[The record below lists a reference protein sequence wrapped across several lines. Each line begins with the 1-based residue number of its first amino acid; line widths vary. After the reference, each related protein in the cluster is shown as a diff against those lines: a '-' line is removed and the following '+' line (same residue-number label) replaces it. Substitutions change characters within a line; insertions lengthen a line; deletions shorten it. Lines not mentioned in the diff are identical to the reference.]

1 MKAKMFSTAMVLLI
15 TLAAMTG
22 PLAGVAAA
30 DSQNYAWGVTGVNF
44 GGPNDYSEVF
54 KVDPADGIVTIVGAY
69 TGGSTYADIAMTPNS
84 RLYTVGLDADGVT
97 GTTSNFYDLYRLD
110 PATGA
115 VIGTWLDVFRANGL
129 KQVNA
134 LAGESDTSLLAIEGG
149 GVNNPHLLRINL
161 DGSGDYSSLTDLGT
175 LPTGYSGGD
184 LDRDPFTGKWYGAFE
199 GTGQTEIWELN
210 VANPA
215 ASTLASAHSVTYL
228 AGLSFRPSGTTTSLS
243 LAGSWNDQNLYEV
256 NVNTSSTT
264 LLWDLSSSLH
274 GNIFGLSPMQP
285 ESVTA
290 PNTPAGPS
298 SGGIG
303 QSLAYSTEGAAS
315 NLGHS
320 LEYRFDWGDGSY
332 SGWSSS
338 STASHFWSAA
348 NTYIV
353 KAQARCATHT
363 GIVSGW
369 SSGKSVTIADVPPA
383 VTTNAA
389 SAITSNTSTLN
400 GTLSDLGTATSVDVH
415 FEYGTDT
422 LYGTSTGVLPMTA
435 IDTFFADISS
445 LTPGT
450 TYHFRA
456 VAVGDG
462 TDYGSDV
469 TFTTGTTPPA
479 VATNAASAVASSSS
493 TLNGTLSDLGTASP
507 VAVSFEWAT
516 DAYYTTNGNTYD
528 NETTPAGSM
537 GGTGAF
543 NEPLASLIAGT
554 TYHFRAKAVGDGTSY
569 GSDVT
574 FVTGTTAP
582 NAATDPATAV
592 TTSSSTL
599 HGVLNDLGTASSVQV
614 SFEWGTTTSY
624 GSETIAQTL
633 TGTGPFTANLIGLA
647 SGTSY
652 HFRAKAVGDGTVFG
666 GDRTFT
672 TGTTPPAVTTDAASA
687 VTSSSST
694 LNGTLDDLGTASSVQ
709 VSFEWGLDTSYGNE
723 TTAQPLTGAGTASS
737 VSVSAEL
744 TGMGTGSSVLV
755 SAELTS
761 AGPFT
766 ADLTGLSGGT
776 TYHFRTKAV
785 GDDTSYG
792 DDITFTTAAAP
803 GEGGSGCF
811 IATAALG
818 PDDSSVQAL
827 RTFRDTHLAT
837 NPVGSGF
844 VSAYYKLSPPVAG
857 FIDDHPALKPAVRG
871 LLVPAVVVTVAALN
885 IALWQKLMIVVAMLF
900 WGVGLIIWLRT
911 RAILAEE

>member
-1 MKAKMFSTAMVLLI
+1 MKAKTFSAAMALLI
-15 TLAAMTG
+15 ALAAMAG

-30 DSQNYAWGVTGVNF
+30 ASQNDAWGVTGVNF

-54 KVDPADGIVTIVGAY
+54 KVDPASGAVTIVGAY

-84 RLYTVGLDADGVT
+84 RLYAVGFDADGVT

-115 VIGTWLDVFRANGL
+115 VIGSWLDVFRANGR

-161 DGSGDYSSLTDLGT
+161 DGSGNYSSLTDLGT

-184 LDRDPFTGKWYGAFE
+184 LDRDPVTGKWYGAFE

-210 VANPA
+210 VANPG

-228 AGLSFRPSGTTTSLS
+228 AGLSFRPNGATTSLS
-243 LAGSWNDQNLYEV
+243 LAGSWNDKNLYEV

-264 LLWDLSSSLH
+264 VLWDLSSSLA
-274 GNIFGLSPMQP
+274 GNIFGLSPIQP

-290 PNTPAGPS
+290 PNTPTGPS

-303 QSLAYSTEGAAS
+303 QSLAYSAGGATS

-332 SGWSSS
+332 SAWSSS
-338 STASHFWSAA
+338 STASHSWSAA

-353 KAQARCATHT
+353 KAQARCATHK

-369 SSGKSVTIADVPPA
+369 SGGKSVTIADIPPAVTTDAASTVTTSSSTLNGTLSDLGTATSVDVHFDYGTDTGYGTSTGVLQMTATDAFFADVSSLAPGTTYHFRAVAVGDGTDYGSDMTFTTGTTPPA

-389 SAITSNTSTLN
+389 SAIASSSSTLN

-422 LYGTSTGVLPMTA
+422 GYGTSTGVQPMAATDA
-435 IDTFFADISS
+435 FFADISS

-462 TDYGSDV
+462 T
-469 TFTTGTTPPA
+469 
-479 VATNAASAVASSSS
+479 
-493 TLNGTLSDLGTASP
+493 
-507 VAVSFEWAT
+507 
-516 DAYYTTNGNTYD
+516 
-528 NETTPAGSM
+528 
-537 GGTGAF
+537 
-543 NEPLASLIAGT
+543 
-554 TYHFRAKAVGDGTSY
+554 SY

-574 FVTGTTAP
+574 FITGTTAP
-582 NAATDPATAV
+582 NAATDAATAV

-599 HGVLNDLGTASSVQV
+599 NGVLNDLGSASSVQV
-614 SFEWGTTTSY
+614 SFEWGTTVSY
-624 GSETIAQTL
+624 GGTTPEQPMDF
-633 TGTGPFTANLIGLA
+633 TGPFSADLSGLD

-652 HFRAKAVGDGTVFG
+652 HFRAKVVGDGTVFG

-672 TGTTPPAVTTDAASA
+672 TGTTPPAVTTDDASA
-687 VTSSSST
+687 ITSSSST
-694 LNGTLDDLGTASSVQ
+694 LNGYLADLGTASSVQ

-723 TTAQPLTGAGTASS
+723 TPAQPLTSAGTASS
-737 VSVSAEL
+737 VPVSSEP
-744 TGMGTGSSVLV
+744 TGMGTASSVQV

-766 ADLTGLSGGT
+766 ADLTGLSADT
-776 TYHFRTKAV
+776 TYHFRTKAA

-792 DDITFTTAAAP
+792 DDITFTTAAGTGGE

-818 PDDSSVQAL
+818 PDDSSVQTL

-871 LLVPAVVVTVAALN
+871 LLVPAVVVTIAALN
-885 IALWQKLMIVVAMLF
+885 ITLGQKLLLAVALLF
-900 WGVGLIIWLRT
+900 VGVALIIVLKT
-911 RAILAEE
+911 RSILAKE